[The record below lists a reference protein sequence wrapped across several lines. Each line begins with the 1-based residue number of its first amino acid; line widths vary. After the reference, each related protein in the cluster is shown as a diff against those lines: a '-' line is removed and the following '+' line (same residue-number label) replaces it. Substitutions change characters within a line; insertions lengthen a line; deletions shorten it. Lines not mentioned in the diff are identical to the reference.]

1 MSPSIS
7 AVWMVQVPH
16 QRLLTT
22 HACHIQ
28 NNSKSKMSR
37 YAFQSFLFFICFN
50 FHTLSWWNL
59 TEISYL
65 MQLWGFVNA
74 SKYEE
79 MLTICRTE
87 KQGIWNLWSF
97 GKLLSCWCLVPSH
110 PTSFGVCWCFQLW
123 RDAHYLSHQ
132 KAWNLESVTIWELT
146 EPELLM
152 LGEYSF
158 SRVCLCCM
166 WV

>member
-1 MSPSIS
+1 VHLTYFPLMSPSNS

-28 NNSKSKMSR
+28 NNSKSKMLR
-37 YAFQSFLFFICFN
+37 YAFQSYRFCICFN
-50 FHTLSWWNL
+50 FHPLSWWNL
-59 TEISYL
+59 TEISYP

-79 MLTICRTE
+79 MLTICRTK

-97 GKLLSCWCLVPSH
+97 GKLLSCWCLVPSY
-110 PTSFGVCWCFQLW
+110 PTSFWG
-123 RDAHYLSHQ
+123 
-132 KAWNLESVTIWELT
+132 
-146 EPELLM
+146 LLM
-152 LGEYSF
+152 LPIVKRYYLWKHGIWNPYLGTYWA
-158 SRVCLCCM
+158 VGAWCQPIL
-166 WV
+166 